1 MDKVKKIEER
11 IEREKAK
18 ELKMQQKK
26 DEKEQRKLMKMA
38 ELELKREVKKRANE
52 RKMEEKRKAREEE
65 KQRKALLKQV
75 AGSKRKKTGSD
86 KPTKPKPKKKKLAV
100 NNSRCV
106 NLRRSLED
114 ELARQAEIAS
124 VKGHTGRKVN
134 RKVFL
139 QETNDF
145 VRIMKSSMKS
155 KCAQLSLARNLH
167 KKMDIADD
175 RKHHEDNIEK
185 AKVIF
190 GSREDS
196 FRELAEELKASQK
209 AAEMTHRSKQAE
221 IRQILDKK
229 AKEAAQEAEETD
241 WKQFQVSYPFEG
253 IKEFTVD
260 ESTVDCDI
268 EKFPFPTK
276 SLAKMAAE
284 DVQDHLLTTW
294 TFISQFGDVLGL
306 FPRRQK
312 NESDSETDD
321 DLDEEQ
327 YNDEVATIAQPTTTT
342 GENEVEFKER
352 SKMSSDKQN
361 SEE

>member
-1 MDKVKKIEER
+1 MSGWKGQKKKSMDKVKKIEER
-11 IEREKAK
+11 KEREKAK

-38 ELELKREVKKRANE
+38 ELELKEVKKRANE

-65 KQRKALLKQV
+65 KQRKALLKKT
-75 AGSKRKKTGSD
+75 AGSKRKKTDTD
-86 KPTKPKPKKKKLAV
+86 KPTKPKAKKKKFITANV
-100 NNSRCV
+100 DV
-106 NLRRSLED
+106 HEESLEN

-145 VRIMKSSMKS
+145 VRIMKSSLKS
-155 KCAQLSLARNLH
+155 KCAQLSLAKESAKNG
-167 KKMDIADD
+167 MADD

-185 AKVIF
+185 LKLSLVQERI
-190 GSREDS
+190 RLK
-196 FRELAEELKASQK
+196 ELAEELKASQK
-209 AAEMTHRSKQAE
+209 AAEITHRSKQAQ

-268 EKFPFPTK
+268 ENFPFPTK

-284 DVQDHLLTTW
+284 DVQDHLVTTW

-321 DLDEEQ
+321 ELDEEQ
-327 YNDEVATIAQPTTTT
+327 YNDEVGTIAATVQSGKKT
-342 GENEVEFKER
+342 R
-352 SKMSSDKQN
+352 S
-361 SEE
+361 